1 MTEADL
7 ITLTVEKPVSGGRML
22 ARHEGAVVLVGGAL
36 PGEVVEARVE
46 RVQRGTAWAQTMRV
60 LTPSAGRVGEPNPCG
75 GCVLAHASYSLQLEL
90 KQQIVVDAFRRV
102 ARIPLES
109 DVPVV
114 GSPTEGYRMRA
125 RLHVSRGRIGFY
137 REGTHELCDAASTHQ
152 LLPAT
157 VEVLKAVGAVL
168 EHAPDVVQ
176 GIEIAENR
184 DASERALHLELVRE
198 ADPTGLAPLTS
209 LAGVTGISIS
219 HAGSLRVRTLAGNPR
234 VTDHFSR
241 GGVTW
246 SLSRA
251 ARAFFQGNRF
261 LVDALVEHVVG
272 ALHAGAMTDL
282 YAGVGL
288 FSVAAAAR
296 GHIPVVAVEGDD
308 VSAQDLRE
316 NTASWKGLL
325 QIRHLPVEEYLRK
338 RRAIHAQT
346 LVLDPPRTGLS
357 RQALAG
363 IIATRAPRL
372 VYVSCDVP
380 TLARDT
386 RALVDAGYA
395 ISEVRAFDLFPNT
408 AHVETVA
415 VLDLKG

>member
-7 ITLTVEKPVSGGRML
+7 ITLSVEKPVAGGRML

-46 RVQRGTAWAQTMRV
+46 RVQRGTAWAHTLRV

-75 GCVLAHASYSLQLEL
+75 GCVLAHASYALQLEL

-102 ARIPLES
+102 ARIPLEMA
-109 DVPVV
+109 VPVV

-125 RLHVSRGRIGFY
+125 RLHVSRGRVGFY
-137 REGTHELCDAASTHQ
+137 REGTHEICDPASTHQ

-157 VEVLKAVGAVL
+157 LEVLKAVAAVL
-168 EHAPDVVQ
+168 AGVPDVVQ
-176 GIEIAENR
+176 GIEVAENR

-198 ADPTGLAPLTS
+198 ADPTGLAPLTT

-219 HAGSLRVRTLAGNPR
+219 HAGSLRVRALSGEPR
-234 VTDHFSR
+234 VTDHFTH
-241 GGVTW
+241 GAAHW

-261 LVDALVEHVVG
+261 LVDALVDHVIGV
-272 ALHAGAMTDL
+272 LHAGAMTDL

-308 VSAQDLRE
+308 VSAQDLRQ
-316 NTASWKGLL
+316 NTLSWKGLL
-325 QIRHLPVEEYLRK
+325 QIRHMPVEEYLRK

-357 RQALAG
+357 KQALAG
-363 IIATRAPRL
+363 IVAARAPRL

-386 RALVDAGYA
+386 RGLLDAGYA
-395 ISEVRAFDLFPNT
+395 ISDLRAFDLFPNT

-415 VLDLKG
+415 VLDLKA

>member
-1 MTEADL
+1 M
-7 ITLTVEKPVSGGRML
+7 
-22 ARHEGAVVLVGGAL
+22 
-36 PGEVVEARVE
+36 
-46 RVQRGTAWAQTMRV
+46 
-60 LTPSAGRVGEPNPCG
+60 
-75 GCVLAHASYSLQLEL
+75 
-90 KQQIVVDAFRRV
+90 DAFRRV

-157 VEVLKAVGAVL
+157 VEVLEAVGAVL

-316 NTASWKGLL
+316 NTASWKGLPDPAPAGGGVSAKAPGDPCPDAGAGPAPHR
-325 QIRHLPVEEYLRK
+325 IVEAGARWHHRHPRPASGVRVV
-338 RRAIHAQT
+338 RRA
-346 LVLDPPRTGLS
+346 
-357 RQALAG
+357 
-363 IIATRAPRL
+363 
-372 VYVSCDVP
+372 
-380 TLARDT
+380 
-386 RALVDAGYA
+386 DAGA
-395 ISEVRAFDLFPNT
+395 RHAGVGRCRLCDQ
-408 AHVETVA
+408 
-415 VLDLKG
+415 